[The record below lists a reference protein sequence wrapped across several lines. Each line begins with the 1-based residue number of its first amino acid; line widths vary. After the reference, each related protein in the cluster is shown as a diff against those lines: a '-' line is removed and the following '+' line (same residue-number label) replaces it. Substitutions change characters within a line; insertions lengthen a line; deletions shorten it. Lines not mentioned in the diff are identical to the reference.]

1 MAGRQY
7 LSAPDAITLRE
18 ASHSRAK
25 PTIADARLLHRVA
38 QPSSAALED
47 RIAIQHREIQS
58 LLVDN
63 QRLAATHVALKQ
75 ELSATQQDLRVLS
88 AAAASTKAE
97 KDAQVR
103 DVYERSLSMEAE
115 ARKVEDV
122 AAELAQVRL
131 DVQTLSAS
139 RKELVVQL
147 QAVEDDLAKARLDS
161 KPVLAVK
168 ADIEGVNRE
177 IQRGRDAIE
186 QEKKTRV
193 HNSKHRQIMEKH
205 MASMASEIEKL
216 QIELANAERRARASV
231 AATVANPSKL
241 IPDNRFLLSCNHFQ
255 NSTTLE
261 GLCFFFFL
269 LLFKLVFNYKFFN
282 LDAGYGAISGSTEMV
297 YGGQSYPNP
306 YSMHRVWP

>member
-147 QAVEDDLAKARLDS
+147 QGVEDDLAKARLDS

-231 AATVANPSKL
+231 AATVANP
-241 IPDNRFLLSCNHFQ
+241 N
-255 NSTTLE
+255 
-261 GLCFFFFL
+261 
-269 LLFKLVFNYKFFN
+269 
-282 LDAGYGAISGSTEMV
+282 AGYGAISGSTEMV

-306 YSMHRVWP
+306 YSMHQVQNSAESNPQYGSETVAHGSGDIQHTNIYRG